1 MSLAAAPIIRTA
13 ICALALASFPAGG
26 GLDAAAVLP
35 NLTEGTTELGGA
47 GSLRAAV
54 LADSDRRTI
63 TGRWEGQTADG
74 RTVVLNLRFNGG
86 MPVGS
91 AQLAGLLPGVAAGP
105 VPLLSATAAGRT
117 VSFAVAGCDDQRTR
131 GRFTLQS
138 SHSAK
143 LVLRT
148 GASPVTL
155 QLSKAS

>member
-54 LADSDRRTI
+54 LAESDRRTI
-63 TGRWEGQTADG
+63 AGRWEGRTADG
-74 RTVVLNLRFNGG
+74 RTVVLNLRFDGG
-86 MPVGS
+86 LPVGS
-91 AQLAGLLPGVAAGP
+91 AQLAGLLPGAPGP

-117 VSFAVAGCDDQRTR
+117 LSFAVAGCDDQRTR